1 MHGVPHGLADA
12 VLSWLLETAVKA
24 ALPKAV
30 KYKVR
35 YRICRPGHQRTF
47 DSLISG
53 YARLGAMVEG
63 FVTRAQL
70 PKVLASFGSGE
81 VVRFGELQIGQDG
94 LTYASA
100 KRRRFLP
107 LSALARVSVT
117 RYAVKVHQAGHRLS
131 WLTAERAAIPNAA
144 VLARL
149 AEHVVAARDAHDSNE
164 ADDRNEAARSL
175 TRHESHREH
184 FGTERADH
192 NPPRDGDRQPIT

>member
-1 MHGVPHGLADA
+1 VIVGTVVAAGLVMLGLRRSRRLSVQVHANGLAYRAKGTEESWAWDEVQEFFVLAEEREMHGVPHGLADA

-24 ALPKAV
+24 
-30 KYKVR
+30 
-35 YRICRPGHQRTF
+35 GH
-47 DSLISG
+47 G
-53 YARLGAMVEG
+53 
-63 FVTRAQL
+63 
-70 PKVLASFGSGE
+70 
-81 VVRFGELQIGQDG
+81 
-94 LTYASA
+94 
-100 KRRRFLP
+100 
-107 LSALARVSVT
+107 
-117 RYAVKVHQAGHRLS
+117 LS

-175 TRHESHREH
+175 TRRESHREH